1 MDNLIKKLNIVDN
14 KIQISDFEIIE
25 CIQQFQNPTNKFL
38 KSLYYFYFISAIL
51 NNLIDPN
58 FLLSI
63 LISKITNVENNMDY
77 YALLLLPLRFG
88 ANPNIYI
95 YSKFGNIHILVY
107 LVLTLQENRINKN
120 IMEFLLYA
128 FIIKGSDVLQYTYLQ
143 KDISADVSTPID
155 NSFINK
161 IRGENKDTTFSPK
174 DIINKPIIDW
184 LYETNNANFKKVGTS
199 NKLVNVTDL
208 YEIIFNNNNISLN
221 TKKILTVICDS
232 PEYALNIKDHGLFD
246 IDLIIK
252 YRCLNL
258 LKAIPNI
265 QDYGIVKEIPG
276 GEFSGIKYCISICWL
291 EGFIYFI
298 DIGLDITYF
307 SINRLLLLLQNSY
320 TVVDNIAKKNLTD
333 MLIYSI
339 EKGTHIDI
347 EQLNIISMCSKEL
360 ETDIKSK
367 YSTPMWKKICNNN
380 NKITNDN
387 LKKLAFNLNLDYSDS
402 KSAICNN
409 LKDINDLPDKGLLK
423 QSAINR
429 QQKRIS
435 SDVSLISNF
444 INGEAPNLVCSNMDD
459 GFEYNDPTMAY
470 YKDDKGNL
478 WCFLSNMYESL
489 IKSKINPSSR
499 EPLPENFIYQL
510 NSKLTILTNIG
521 ILPSLPKKIS
531 ETIDEL
537 SKEDII
543 SNIES
548 NYIIDTIYKTG
559 AIYGITEENFK
570 KLSSLDMNN
579 LLSFINMKLDDSI
592 LLTFTTTTTD
602 NKVLTSTVMTYNHI
616 LTTFCRAIYFKCKND
631 VKYASIFFNHFNKL
645 LKK

>member
-1 MDNLIKKLNIVDN
+1 M
-14 KIQISDFEIIE
+14 
-25 CIQQFQNPTNKFL
+25 
-38 KSLYYFYFISAIL
+38 
-51 NNLIDPN
+51 
-58 FLLSI
+58 
-63 LISKITNVENNMDY
+63 
-77 YALLLLPLRFG
+77 
-88 ANPNIYI
+88 
-95 YSKFGNIHILVY
+95 
-107 LVLTLQENRINKN
+107 
-120 IMEFLLYA
+120 
-128 FIIKGSDVLQYTYLQ
+128 
-143 KDISADVSTPID
+143 
-155 NSFINK
+155 
-161 IRGENKDTTFSPK
+161 
-174 DIINKPIIDW
+174 
-184 LYETNNANFKKVGTS
+184 
-199 NKLVNVTDL
+199 
-208 YEIIFNNNNISLN
+208 
-221 TKKILTVICDS
+221 
-232 PEYALNIKDHGLFD
+232 
-246 IDLIIK
+246 
-252 YRCLNL
+252 
-258 LKAIPNI
+258 
-265 QDYGIVKEIPG
+265 
-276 GEFSGIKYCISICWL
+276 
-291 EGFIYFI
+291 
-298 DIGLDITYF
+298 
-307 SINRLLLLLQNSY
+307 
-320 TVVDNIAKKNLTD
+320 
-333 MLIYSI
+333 
-339 EKGTHIDI
+339 
-347 EQLNIISMCSKEL
+347 
-360 ETDIKSK
+360 
-367 YSTPMWKKICNNN
+367 
-380 NKITNDN
+380 
-387 LKKLAFNLNLDYSDS
+387 
-402 KSAICNN
+402 
-409 LKDINDLPDKGLLK
+409 LK